1 MQLKNGG
8 TGIWARLIW
17 GGASVEHR
25 RRITQDSG
33 PQSDV
38 VAVNCAISACA
49 AAARWQEA
57 GEM

>member
-1 MQLKNGG
+1 M
-8 TGIWARLIW
+8 W
-17 GGASVEHR
+17 GGASVKHR

-33 PQSDV
+33 AQSDV

-57 GEM
+57 GEMYPPKV